1 MQDQSYSATGPGPRY
16 SSAMNPLEELG
27 HLLRPAGAGLHTV
40 STGKA
45 AQLALQR
52 ALYDAAST
60 VDVER
65 AWQQDLA
72 RLANARVVV
81 LGIPSDTG
89 AGLVRGAAY
98 GPQALRSALLPL
110 RSSFRAWAAATGVV
124 DAGDVRVVPQ
134 LLSDDMLSEEQ
145 KASSRRAL
153 YPSVAGALAA
163 SWPVSPLSIAA
174 RALDLI
180 FDLNPRAKLL
190 VLGGDHSVAWPVLSV
205 LARRRGPGLGV
216 VQPDAHTDLLP
227 ERLGVKYCF
236 ATWAYHANDLLGRG
250 GRLVQVGVRASGQ
263 PREHWE
269 GTLGV
274 RQFWA
279 AEIAARGEGAV
290 LDDIVE
296 HLRARGVTS
305 VYFSNDIDATDGP
318 LAPATGAPEPGGLTP
333 DFVVALIERLAAA
346 FDLVGADL
354 VEVAPPVGPPEE
366 ARRTIEL
373 GARYLNVC
381 LEAMLTS
388 RPS

>member
-1 MQDQSYSATGPGPRY
+1 MT
-16 SSAMNPLEELG
+16 PLEELG

-45 AQLALQR
+45 AQLALQME
-52 ALYDAAST
+52 LYGAAT
-60 VDVER
+60 ATEVTA
-65 AWQQDLA
+65 AWQAALGRVA
-72 RLANARVVV
+72 SARVVV

-89 AGLVRGAAY
+89 AGLVRGASY
-98 GPQALRSALLPL
+98 GPQALRSALLATRPDF
-110 RSSFRAWAAATGVV
+110 RSWAAAAGVV

-134 LLSDDMLSEEQ
+134 LLSDDMLNEGQ
-145 KASSRRAL
+145 KTASRRAL
-153 YPSVAGALAA
+153 YPTTSLEESA
-163 SWPVSPLSIAA
+163 SLPVSPLSIAE
-174 RALDLI
+174 RALDLL
-180 FDLNPRAKLL
+180 FDLNPEAKLL
-190 VLGGDHSVAWPVLSV
+190 VLGGDHSVAWPVVSV
-205 LARRRGPGLGV
+205 LARRRGQGLGL

-269 GTLGV
+269 RTLGV

-279 AEIAARGEGAV
+279 AEIAARGEAV
-290 LDDIVE
+290 ILDEIVE
-296 HLRARGVTS
+296 HLRARGITRI
-305 VYFSNDIDATDGP
+305 YFSNDIDATDGD
-318 LAPATGAPEPGGLTP
+318 LAPATGAPEPAGLSP
-333 DFVVALIERLAAA
+333 EFVVALIERLAAA

-354 VEVAPPVGPPEE
+354 VEVAPPVGAPE
-366 ARRTIEL
+366 AAHRTVML

-381 LEAMLTS
+381 LEAMLAS